1 MIQAARM
8 ATAADYARAVRVL
21 HATGRRVARFFETV
35 DVLVTPTMAL
45 PTPRIGEIALAQTP
59 GAAFGARLGASTGYT
74 ALFNAAGN
82 PALSLPLGKASD
94 GMPLGVQFAGRAGDE
109 ATLFRLG
116 AQLER
121 ARPWF
126 AVRPPLAGVG

>member
-1 MIQAARM
+1 M
-8 ATAADYARAVRVL
+8 
-21 HATGRRVARFFETV
+21 
-35 DVLVTPTMAL
+35 LVTPTMAL

-74 ALFNAAGN
+74 ALFNASGN